1 MPRTARLQLTEEALT
16 QIHIALDARIE
27 ALEPVDDPDEA
38 PNPDLMV
45 MLRLLDQD
53 ITEARR
59 AV

>member
-1 MPRTARLQLTEEALT
+1 MPRTARLDLTEEALT
-16 QIHIALDARIE
+16 QIHIALEARIE
-27 ALEPVDDPDEA
+27 ALEQDDDPDEA
-38 PNPDLMV
+38 PSADLML